1 MVLCPAFGPVLR
13 LQSNLLVAPHRG
25 GLWASEE
32 WQALEHTNGLLSKR
46 DPPSVLDRLLMV
58 SAKSVRI
65 CSGDRFGARW
75 RPYAVHQA
83 KVLGKSILTEV
94 TNIWAQ
100 HIATTAGRPFRG
112 LSVGEGEAYIVFLY
126 TQSVPSH

>member
-13 LQSNLLVAPHRG
+13 LQSDLLVAPHRG
-25 GLWASEE
+25 GLRASEE

-46 DPPSVLDRLLMV
+46 HPPAADSSTEGFR
-58 SAKSVRI
+58 KTCTI

-75 RPYAVHQA
+75 RPYATHQA
-83 KVLGKSILTEV
+83 KILGKSILAEV

-100 HIATTAGRPFRG
+100 NIATTAGRPFRG
-112 LSVGEGEAYIVFLY
+112 LSVGEGETYIVFLY